1 MGLEFTQL
9 SRRGSRLLLCNSQ
22 STTCVRSDHGFQK
35 EECPPTHTHHSK
47 EWVLSFM
54 ENMIAMVAKTYN
66 PMECMKESTSYDV
79 QLSVS

>member
-1 MGLEFTQL
+1 M
-9 SRRGSRLLLCNSQ
+9 
-22 STTCVRSDHGFQK
+22 
-35 EECPPTHTHHSK
+35 PPHTHTHHSK